1 MTDVKSWRFWVIVL
15 LALTTLACAGR
26 RERREQAREDR
37 RERLEQ
43 RRAER
48 QERLEQRR
56 AERQR
61 QREQPQEEPQQAAAE
76 PAPQPAPPPRQSAR
90 QQRQSAAATPT
101 PVASA
106 PSAAAA
112 DSGGKIVFMRVS
124 KLSSGVNAA
133 LFDVTEPGDPK
144 YIGTINSA
152 SKLSYPVKPGLYT
165 FMAVGETAEFMQA
178 TVVAG
183 KTYYALVI
191 PRSGAKRFTVEPV
204 RQNEIDGKEFVSWD
218 RSTRLMSD
226 GTKQPYDPAEVSE
239 KRQRYWQEW
248 MRKSEAQRAELT
260 LNGEDG
266 K

>member
-1 MTDVKSWRFWVIVL
+1 MTDIRSWRCWVIVL

-26 RERREQAREDR
+26 RERREEAREER

-48 QERLEQRR
+48 QEAYERRRAAR
-56 AERQR
+56 AEREQQR
-61 QREQPQEEPQQAAAE
+61 QEPQAAPE
-76 PAPQPAPPPRQSAR
+76 PAPQPQPQERPAP
-90 QQRQSAAATPT
+90 QQRQTAAASFA
-101 PVASA
+101 PVAT
-106 PSAAAA
+106 AAA
-112 DSGGKIVFMRVS
+112 DTASKIVFMRVS
-124 KLSSGVNAA
+124 KLSTGVNAA
-133 LFDVTEPGDPK
+133 LFDVTEPGAPK
-144 YIGTINSA
+144 YIGTINTA
-152 SKLSYPVKPGLYT
+152 SKLSYPVGPGLYT

-178 TVVAG
+178 TVIAG

-204 RQNEIDGKEFVSWD
+204 RQNELGGKEFISWD
-218 RSTRLMSD
+218 RSTRPMSD
-226 GTKQPYDPAEVSE
+226 GMQQPYNAAEAAE

>member
-1 MTDVKSWRFWVIVL
+1 MTDVRSWRLWVIVL

-37 RERLEQ
+37 RERAEQ

-48 QERLEQRR
+48 QEAYERRR

-61 QREQPQEEPQQAAAE
+61 QDEPQAAAAAE
-76 PAPQPAPPPRQSAR
+76 PAPETPPPPPRQSAR
-90 QQRQSAAATPT
+90 QQRQTAAATYT
-101 PVASA
+101 PVVAA
-106 PSAAAA
+106 TTAAAA
-112 DSGGKIVFMRVS
+112 DSASQIVFMRVS
-124 KLSSGVNAA
+124 KLSTGVNAA

-144 YIGTINSA
+144 YIGTINTA

-165 FMAVGETAEFMQA
+165 FMAVGDTAEFMQA
-178 TVVAG
+178 TVIAG

-204 RQNEIDGKEFVSWD
+204 RQNEIGGKEFVSWD

-226 GTKQPYDPAEVSE
+226 GTQQAYNAAEAAE

-248 MRKSEAQRAELT
+248 IRKSESQRAELT